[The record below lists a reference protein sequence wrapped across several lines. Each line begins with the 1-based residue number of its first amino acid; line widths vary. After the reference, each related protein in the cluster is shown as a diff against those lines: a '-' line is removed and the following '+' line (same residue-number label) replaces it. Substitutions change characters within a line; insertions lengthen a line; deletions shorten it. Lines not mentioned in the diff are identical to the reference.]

1 MGKGLIVSTLLL
13 VVACSG
19 TAGDDRESPSADD
32 APSRAATGGGSGEAA
47 RPSVPADA
55 TVRLARLPESRE
67 GDLAALEGTLQADG
81 PCLYLEAAGSD
92 RYLIA
97 FTIPGVRW
105 DADRRVLVV
114 PPESPG
120 PGAAT
125 YPTGERVI
133 LGGSEASAATLEDLW
148 VEPPDPACDTGRIW
162 VAHALSSLG

>member
-1 MGKGLIVSTLLL
+1 
-13 VVACSG
+13 
-19 TAGDDRESPSADD
+19 
-32 APSRAATGGGSGEAA
+32 
-47 RPSVPADA
+47 
-55 TVRLARLPESRE
+55 VRLARLPESRE
-67 GDLAALEGTLQADG
+67 GDLAALEGTLRADG

-114 PPESPG
+114 PSESPG

-148 VEPPDPACDTGRIW
+148 VDRPDVACDVARIW
-162 VAHALSSLG
+162 VAHVISSSG